1 MNRTKPQL
9 LLSSRLSFRHFCLL
23 ISILQ
28 NLSLPLSCSA
38 EPAAQKTK
46 EAVQPNLIPFEVLKR
61 STAGID
67 LKNHSLTLKEMDRYW
82 DKKNVYIIDLRSE
95 SDFKRGHFK
104 GAIHLGA
111 DIDEK
116 KLAKLIPNKDAVL
129 ITYCNNSL
137 YPTRMISLTH
147 SCLPQFITLGYKNV
161 YTLEPIWRGASSMP
175 DISKNEH
182 WAIP

>member
-1 MNRTKPQL
+1 MQKTKKEK
-9 LLSSRLSFRHFCLL
+9 SFP
-23 ISILQ
+23 ISILCSAFPWILTAVL
-28 NLSLPLSCSA
+28 NLNPALTCSA

-182 WAIP
+182 WAVP

>member
-1 MNRTKPQL
+1 MQKTKKEK
-9 LLSSRLSFRHFCLL
+9 SFP
-23 ISILQ
+23 ISIL
-28 NLSLPLSCSA
+28 CSA
-38 EPAAQKTK
+38 FACFFTAVLNLNLALNCAAQPVTPKTK
-46 EAVQPNLIPFEVLKR
+46 EAIQSKPISFDVLKR
-61 STAGID
+61 SIAGID

-82 DKKNVYIIDLRSE
+82 DKKDVYIIDLRSE

-104 GAIHLGA
+104 GAVHLGA

-161 YTLEPIWRGASSMP
+161 YTLEPIWHGATSMP

-182 WAIP
+182 WIIP